1 MRNVVLIIHF
11 TPHISHYTSFFYF
24 SPEVFIMQNTLVAPV
39 GVLGFGVEGQSTFNY
54 LVRNGVKDIVVMDKN
69 PVNLPQVPAGV
80 NVKVCSGESYL
91 DGLKDCVTVVRSAGV
106 YPMSQELFKFQM
118 NGGLMTSQIQLFL
131 EQTKSKKVVGVT
143 GTLGKGSTVSMIS
156 HILTKCGVNNE
167 IGGNFGV
174 PALDLLETETAD
186 RVSILELSSFQLMT
200 LSLSPDVG
208 VVLRVSTEH
217 LDWHKTV
224 EEYRDA
230 KANLVRWQK
239 RAGTCVYLKD
249 AAPTAKI
256 AAESPAGTKYAV
268 SLKDGPSAGD
278 GDAVIDGATLLID
291 GEKLFLSDCKVRGI
305 YQLENMAAATLACKA
320 LGIKVADAFEALKSY
335 ETLPFRMEFKGEK
348 KGIEFFNDSYATR
361 PDATIAATASMKR
374 PFALILGG
382 SEKNADFT
390 ELSQILVNDRPNLKR
405 IALIGATAQRML
417 ESLQQA
423 GLKVT
428 ANIFPTLEEAFADS
442 LQIGEGGTVIMSPAC
457 ASFGLF
463 KNYKVRGQVFDKLVE
478 NV

>member
-1 MRNVVLIIHF
+1 MN
-11 TPHISHYTSFFYF
+11 
-24 SPEVFIMQNTLVAPV
+24 NNLVSPV
-39 GVLGFGVEGQSTFNY
+39 GILGFGVEGQSTLRY
-54 LVRNGVKDIVVMDKN
+54 LFREGVKEIVVMDKN
-69 PVNLPQVPAGV
+69 PVNLPEVPAGV
-80 NVKVCSGESYL
+80 NVKVCSGESYM

-118 NGGLMTSQIQLFL
+118 NGGMMTSQIQLFL
-131 EQTKSKKVVGVT
+131 EQTKSSKVVGVT

-156 HILTKCGVNNE
+156 HILDKCGKANI

-174 PALDLLETETAD
+174 PALDLLEDDSAD
-186 RVSILELSSFQLMT
+186 RISILELSSFQLMT
-200 LSLSPDVG
+200 LSKSPDVG

-239 RAGTCVYLKD
+239 NSGTCVYLKD
-249 AAPTAKI
+249 AEPTAKI
-256 AAESPAGTKYAV
+256 ASESPARNKLAV
-268 SLKDGPSAGD
+268 SFGD
-278 GDAVIDGATLLID
+278 GENGSNDGNAVIEGSTLTIGSD
-291 GEKLFLSDCKVRGI
+291 KLFLSDCKVRGI
-305 YQLENMAAATLACKA
+305 YQLENMAAATLACTA

-348 KGIEFFNDSYATR
+348 KGIEFYNDSYATR
-361 PDATIAATASMKR
+361 PDATIAATGSMKR

-390 ELSQILVNDRPNLKR
+390 ELSNILVKERPNLKR
-405 IALIGATAQRML
+405 VALIGATAERML
-417 ESLQQA
+417 ADLKKA
-423 GLKVT
+423 GVDEAGIKT
-428 ANIFPTLEEAFADS
+428 AIFPTLEEAFADS
-442 LQIGEGGTVIMSPAC
+442 LNIGEGGTVIMSPAC

-463 KNYKVRGQVFDKLVE
+463 KNYKVRGQVFDKLVSE
-478 NV
+478 V

>member
-1 MRNVVLIIHF
+1 
-11 TPHISHYTSFFYF
+11 
-24 SPEVFIMQNTLVAPV
+24 MQSKLVAPV

-54 LVRNGVKDIVVMDKN
+54 LVRNGIKEIVVMDKN
-69 PVNLPQVPAGV
+69 PVNLPEFPAGV
-80 NVKVCSGESYL
+80 NVKTFSGEGYL

-106 YPMSQELFKFQM
+106 YPMSQDLFKFQM
-118 NGGLMTSQIQLFL
+118 NGGIMTSQIQLFL

-156 HILTKCGVNNE
+156 HILTAAGVKNE

-174 PALDLLETETAD
+174 PALDLLEDETPD
-186 RVSILELSSFQLMT
+186 RITILELSSFQLMT

-217 LDWHKTV
+217 LDWHKSV

-249 AAPTAKI
+249 AEPSAKI

-268 SLKDGPSAGD
+268 CHADGDGAGN
-278 GDAVIDGATLLID
+278 GDAVIEGATLAID
-291 GEKLFLSDCKVRGI
+291 SEKLYLADCKVRGI

-320 LGIKVADAFEALKSY
+320 LGIRVADAFEALKTY

-348 KGIEFFNDSYATR
+348 NGIEFFNDSYATR
-361 PDATIAATASMKR
+361 PDATIAATASMNR

-390 ELSQILVNDRPNLKR
+390 ELSNILVKERPNLKR
-405 IALIGATAQRML
+405 IALIGATAERML
-417 ESLQQA
+417 ESLKQA
-423 GLKVT
+423 GLESAGIT
-428 ANIFPTLEEAFADS
+428 AKIFPTLEEAFADS
-442 LQIGEGGTVIMSPAC
+442 LAIGKGGTVIMSPAC

-463 KNYKVRGQVFDKLVE
+463 KNYKVRGQVFDKLVAE
-478 NV
+478 V

>member
-1 MRNVVLIIHF
+1 
-11 TPHISHYTSFFYF
+11 
-24 SPEVFIMQNTLVAPV
+24 MQNTLVSPV
-39 GVLGFGVEGQSTFNY
+39 GILGFGVEGQSTLRY
-54 LVRNGVKDIVVMDKN
+54 LFREGVKDIVVMDKN
-69 PVNLPQVPAGV
+69 PVNLPDVPAGV
-80 NVKVCSGESYL
+80 NVKVSSGENYL

-106 YPMSQELFKFQM
+106 YPMSKELFHFQM
-118 NGGLMTSQIQLFL
+118 NGGIMTSQIQLFL
-131 EQTKSKKVVGVT
+131 EQTRSAKVVGVT

-156 HILTKCGVNNE
+156 HILDKCGKANA

-174 PALDLLETETAD
+174 PALDLLEDETPD
-186 RVSILELSSFQLMT
+186 RISILELSSFQLMT
-200 LSLSPDVG
+200 LSVSPDVG

-239 RAGTCVYLKD
+239 REGTCVYLKD
-249 AAPTAKI
+249 AEPTAKI
-256 AAESPAGTKYAV
+256 ASESPAKTKYAV
-268 SLKDGPSAGD
+268 SLKDGESAGD
-278 GDAVIDGATLLID
+278 GDAVIDGATLTID
-291 GEKLFLSDCKVRGI
+291 GVTLYLSDCKVRGI

-320 LGIKVADAFEALKSY
+320 LGIGVAEAFEALKSY

-348 KGIEFFNDSYATR
+348 NGIEFYNDSYATR

-390 ELSQILVNDRPNLKR
+390 ELSNILVKERPNLKQ
-405 IALIGATAQRML
+405 IALIGATAERML
-417 ESLQQA
+417 ADLKKA
-423 GLKVT
+423 GVDEAGIKT
-428 ANIFPTLEEAFADS
+428 AIFPTLEEAFADS
-442 LQIGEGGTVIMSPAC
+442 LSIGQGGTVIMSPAC

-478 NV
+478 NYG

>member
-1 MRNVVLIIHF
+1 
-11 TPHISHYTSFFYF
+11 
-24 SPEVFIMQNTLVAPV
+24 MQNSIVAPV

-54 LVRNGVKDIVVMDKN
+54 LIRSGIKDIVVMDKN
-69 PVNLPQVPAGV
+69 PVSLPKVPAGV
-80 NVKVCSGESYL
+80 NVKTFSGNNYM

-131 EQTKSKKVVGVT
+131 EQTKSRKVVGVT

-156 HILTKCGVNNE
+156 HILTKCGVSNE

-174 PALDLLETETAD
+174 PALDLLENEPND

-200 LSLSPDVG
+200 LSLSPDVA

-217 LDWHKTV
+217 LDWHKSV

-239 RAGTCVYLKD
+239 RSGTCVFLKD

-256 AAESPAGTKYAV
+256 AAESPATTKYAIT
-268 SLKDGPSAGD
+268 LADGPNFGD
-278 GDAVIDGATLLID
+278 GDAVIDGATLTID
-291 GEKLFLSDCKVRGI
+291 DEKLFLADCKVRGI
-305 YQLENMAAATLACKA
+305 YQLENMAAATLAVKA

-348 KGIEFFNDSYATR
+348 NGIEFFNDSYATR
-361 PDATIAATASMKR
+361 PDATIAATASMTR

-390 ELSQILVNDRPNLKR
+390 ELSKILVEERPNLKR
-405 IALIGATAQRML
+405 IALIGATAERML
-417 ESLQQA
+417 ESLTQA
-423 GLKVT
+423 GLQIP

-442 LQIGEGGTVIMSPAC
+442 LAIGKGGTVIMSPAC

-463 KNYKVRGQVFDKLVE
+463 KNYKVRGQVFDKLVAE
-478 NV
+478 L

>member
-1 MRNVVLIIHF
+1 
-11 TPHISHYTSFFYF
+11 
-24 SPEVFIMQNTLVAPV
+24 MQSKLVAPV

-54 LVRNGVKDIVVMDKN
+54 LVRNGIKEIVVMDKN
-69 PVNLPQVPAGV
+69 PVNLPEVPAGV
-80 NVKVCSGESYL
+80 NVKTFSGEGYL

-106 YPMSQELFKFQM
+106 YPMSQDLFKFQM
-118 NGGLMTSQIQLFL
+118 NGGIMTSQIQLFL

-156 HILTKCGVNNE
+156 HILTAAGVKNE

-174 PALDLLETETAD
+174 PALDLLEDETPD
-186 RVSILELSSFQLMT
+186 RISILELSSFQLMT
-200 LSLSPDVG
+200 LSISPDVG

-217 LDWHKTV
+217 LDWHKSV

-239 RAGTCVYLKD
+239 RAGTCVYLRD
-249 AAPTAKI
+249 AEPSAKI

-268 SLKDGPSAGD
+268 CHADGDGAGN
-278 GDAVIDGATLLID
+278 GDAVIEGATLAID
-291 GEKLFLSDCKVRGI
+291 SEKLYLADCKVRGI

-320 LGIKVADAFEALKSY
+320 LGIRVADAFQALKTY

-348 KGIEFFNDSYATR
+348 NGIEFFNDSYATR
-361 PDATIAATASMKR
+361 PDATIAATASMNR

-390 ELSQILVNDRPNLKR
+390 ELSNILVKERPNLKR
-405 IALIGATAQRML
+405 IALIGATAERML

-423 GLKVT
+423 GLDSAGIT
-428 ANIFPTLEEAFADS
+428 AKIFPTLEEAFADS
-442 LQIGEGGTVIMSPAC
+442 LAIGKGGTVIMSPAC

-478 NV
+478 GV

>member
-1 MRNVVLIIHF
+1 
-11 TPHISHYTSFFYF
+11 
-24 SPEVFIMQNTLVAPV
+24 MQNSIVAPV

-54 LVRNGVKDIVVMDKN
+54 LVRSGIKDIVVMDKN
-69 PVNLPQVPAGV
+69 PISLPEVPAGV
-80 NVKVCSGESYL
+80 NVKTFSGNTYM

-106 YPMSQELFKFQM
+106 YPMSPELFRFQM

-174 PALDLLETETAD
+174 PALDLLETETSD

-200 LSLSPDVG
+200 LSVSPDVA

-217 LDWHKTV
+217 LDWHKSV

-239 RAGTCVYLKD
+239 RGGTCVFLKD

-256 AAESPAGTKYAV
+256 AAESPATTKYAIT
-268 SLKDGPSAGD
+268 LADGPSFGD
-278 GDAVIDGATLLID
+278 GDAVIDGATLAID
-291 GEKLFLSDCKVRGI
+291 DEKLFLSDCKVRGI
-305 YQLENMAAATLACKA
+305 YQLENMAAATLAVKA
-320 LGIKVADAFEALKSY
+320 LGVKVTDAFEALKSY

-348 KGIEFFNDSYATR
+348 NGIEFYNDSYATR

-390 ELSQILVNDRPNLKR
+390 ELSKILVNDRPNLKR

-423 GLKVT
+423 GLQIP

-442 LQIGEGGTVIMSPAC
+442 LAIGEGGTVIMSPAC

-463 KNYKVRGQVFDKLVE
+463 KNYKVRGQVFDKLVAE
-478 NV
+478 Q

>member
-1 MRNVVLIIHF
+1 
-11 TPHISHYTSFFYF
+11 
-24 SPEVFIMQNTLVAPV
+24 MQNNLVEPV
-39 GVLGFGVEGQSTFNY
+39 GILGFGVEGQSTLRY
-54 LVRNGVKDIVVMDKN
+54 LFREGVKDIVVMDKN
-69 PVNLPQVPAGV
+69 PVNLPEVPAGV
-80 NVKVCSGESYL
+80 NVKVSSGENYL

-131 EQTKSKKVVGVT
+131 EQTRSAKVVGVT

-156 HILTKCGVNNE
+156 HILDKCGKSNA

-174 PALDLLETETAD
+174 PALDLLEDETPE
-186 RVSILELSSFQLMT
+186 RISILELSSFQLMT
-200 LSLSPDVG
+200 LSVSPDVG

-239 RAGTCVYLKD
+239 RDGACVYLKD
-249 AAPTAKI
+249 AEPTAKI
-256 AAESPAGTKYAV
+256 AAESPAKTKYAV
-268 SLKDGPSAGD
+268 SLADGPSAGD
-278 GDAVIDGATLLID
+278 GDAVIEGATLTIGND
-291 GEKLFLSDCKVRGI
+291 KLELADCKVRGI
-305 YQLENMAAATLACKA
+305 YQLENMAAATLAVKA

-348 KGIEFFNDSYATR
+348 NGIEFYNDSYATR

-390 ELSQILVNDRPNLKR
+390 ELSNILVKERPNLKQ
-405 IALIGATAQRML
+405 IALIGATAERML
-417 ESLQQA
+417 ADLKKA
-423 GLKVT
+423 GVDEAGIKT
-428 ANIFPTLEEAFADS
+428 ALFPTLEEAFADS
-442 LQIGEGGTVIMSPAC
+442 LNIGKGGTVIMSPAC

-463 KNYKVRGQVFDKLVE
+463 KNYKVRGQVFDKLVAE
-478 NV
+478 VK

>member
-1 MRNVVLIIHF
+1 
-11 TPHISHYTSFFYF
+11 
-24 SPEVFIMQNTLVAPV
+24 MQSKLVAPV

-54 LVRNGVKDIVVMDKN
+54 LVRNGIKEIVVMDKN
-69 PVNLPQVPAGV
+69 PVNLPDVPAGV
-80 NVKVCSGESYL
+80 NVKTFSGEGYL

-106 YPMSQELFKFQM
+106 YPMSQDLFKFQM
-118 NGGLMTSQIQLFL
+118 NGGIMTSQIQLFL

-156 HILTKCGVNNE
+156 HILTAAGVKNE

-174 PALDLLETETAD
+174 PALDLLEDESPD
-186 RVSILELSSFQLMT
+186 RICILELSSFQLMT
-200 LSLSPDVG
+200 LSISPDVG

-217 LDWHKTV
+217 LDWHKSV

-249 AAPTAKI
+249 AEPSAKI

-268 SLKDGPSAGD
+268 CHADGDGAGN
-278 GDAVIDGATLLID
+278 GDAVIEGATLAID
-291 GEKLFLSDCKVRGI
+291 SEKLYLADCKVRGI

-320 LGIKVADAFEALKSY
+320 LGIRVADAFEALKSY

-348 KGIEFFNDSYATR
+348 NGIEFFNDSYATR
-361 PDATIAATASMKR
+361 PDATIAATASMNR

-390 ELSQILVNDRPNLKR
+390 ELSNILVKERPNLKR
-405 IALIGATAQRML
+405 IALIGATAERML
-417 ESLQQA
+417 ESLKQA
-423 GLKVT
+423 GLESAGIEAK
-428 ANIFPTLEEAFADS
+428 IFPTLEEAFADS
-442 LQIGEGGTVIMSPAC
+442 LAIGKGGTVIMSPAC

-463 KNYKVRGQVFDKLVE
+463 KNYKVRGQVFDKLVAE
-478 NV
+478 VK

>member
-1 MRNVVLIIHF
+1 MN
-11 TPHISHYTSFFYF
+11 
-24 SPEVFIMQNTLVAPV
+24 NNLVSPV
-39 GVLGFGVEGQSTFNY
+39 GILGFGVEGQSTLRY
-54 LVRNGVKDIVVMDKN
+54 LFREGVKDIVVMDKN
-69 PVNLPQVPAGV
+69 PVNLPEVPAGV

-118 NGGLMTSQIQLFL
+118 NGGMMTSQIQLFL
-131 EQTKSKKVVGVT
+131 EQTKSAKTLGVT

-156 HILTKCGVNNE
+156 HILDKCGKANI

-174 PALDLLETETAD
+174 PALDLLEDETAD

-239 RAGTCVYLKD
+239 SASTCVYLKD

-256 AAESPAGTKYAV
+256 ASESPARNKLAV
-268 SLKDGPSAGD
+268 SFGD
-278 GDAVIDGATLLID
+278 GDANIDGSVLTIGND
-291 GEKLFLSDCKVRGI
+291 KLYLSDCKVRGI
-305 YQLENMAAATLACKA
+305 YQLENMAAATLACTA
-320 LGIKVADAFEALKSY
+320 LGVKVADAFEALKSY

-348 KGIEFFNDSYATR
+348 NGIEFYNDSYATR
-361 PDATIAATASMKR
+361 PDATIAATGSMKR

-390 ELSQILVNDRPNLKR
+390 ELSEILVKERPNLKR
-405 IALIGATAQRML
+405 IALIGATAERML
-417 ESLQQA
+417 EDLKKA
-423 GLKVT
+423 GVDAAGIKT
-428 ANIFPTLEEAFADS
+428 AIFPTLEEAFADS
-442 LQIGEGGTVIMSPAC
+442 LAIGQGGTVIMSPAC

-463 KNYKVRGQVFDKLVE
+463 KNYKVRGQVFDKLVAD
-478 NV
+478 V

>member
-1 MRNVVLIIHF
+1 
-11 TPHISHYTSFFYF
+11 
-24 SPEVFIMQNTLVAPV
+24 MQNSIVAPV

-54 LVRNGVKDIVVMDKN
+54 LVRSGIKDIVVMDKN
-69 PVNLPQVPAGV
+69 PISLPEVPAGV
-80 NVKVCSGESYL
+80 NVKTFSGDTYM

-106 YPMSQELFKFQM
+106 YPMSPELFRFQM

-143 GTLGKGSTVSMIS
+143 GTLGKGSTVSLIS

-167 IGGNFGV
+167 MGGNFGV
-174 PALDLLETETAD
+174 PALDLLETETSD

-200 LSLSPDVG
+200 LSVSPDVA

-217 LDWHKTV
+217 LDWHKSV

-239 RAGTCVYLKD
+239 RGGTCVFLKD

-256 AAESPAGTKYAV
+256 AAESPATTKYAIT
-268 SLKDGPSAGD
+268 LADGPSFGD
-278 GDAVIDGATLLID
+278 GDAVIDGATLAID
-291 GEKLFLSDCKVRGI
+291 DEKLFLSDCKVRGI
-305 YQLENMAAATLACKA
+305 YQLENMAAATLAVKA
-320 LGIKVADAFEALKSY
+320 LGVKVTDAFEALKSY

-348 KGIEFFNDSYATR
+348 NGIEFYNDSYATR

-390 ELSQILVNDRPNLKR
+390 ELSKILVEDRPNLKR
-405 IALIGATAQRML
+405 VALIGATAQRML

-423 GLKVT
+423 GLQIP

-442 LQIGEGGTVIMSPAC
+442 LAIGEGGTVIMSPAC

-463 KNYKVRGQVFDKLVE
+463 KNYKVRGQVFDKLVAE
-478 NV
+478 L

>member
-1 MRNVVLIIHF
+1 MIHP
-11 TPHISHYTSFFYF
+11 TLHISHYTLFTTFLS
-24 SPEVFIMQNTLVAPV
+24 EVYIMQNTLVAPV
-39 GVLGFGVEGQSTFNY
+39 GILGFGVEGQSTLRY
-54 LVRNGVKDIVVMDKN
+54 LFRERIKDIVVMDKN
-69 PVNLPQVPAGV
+69 PVNLPDVPAGV
-80 NVKVCSGESYL
+80 NIKVSSGENYL

-106 YPMSQELFKFQM
+106 YPMSKELFQFQM
-118 NGGLMTSQIQLFL
+118 NGGIMTSQIQLFL
-131 EQTKSKKVVGVT
+131 EQTRSVKVVGVT

-156 HILTKCGVNNE
+156 HILDKCGKANA

-174 PALDLLETETAD
+174 PALDLLEDETPE
-186 RVSILELSSFQLMT
+186 RISILELSSFQLMT
-200 LSLSPDVG
+200 LSISPDVG

-239 RAGTCVYLKD
+239 RDAACVYLKD
-249 AAPTAKI
+249 AEPTAKI
-256 AAESPAGTKYAV
+256 ASESPAKTKYAV
-268 SLKDGPSAGD
+268 SLADGPSAGD
-278 GDAVIDGATLLID
+278 GDAVIDGAKLTIGNQTLY
-291 GEKLFLSDCKVRGI
+291 LSDCKVRGI

-320 LGIKVADAFEALKSY
+320 LGIGVIDAFEALKSY

-348 KGIEFFNDSYATR
+348 NGIEFYNDSYATR

-390 ELSQILVNDRPNLKR
+390 ELSNILVKERPNLKQ
-405 IALIGATAQRML
+405 IALIGATAERML
-417 ESLQQA
+417 ADLKKA
-423 GLKVT
+423 GVDEAGIKT
-428 ANIFPTLEEAFADS
+428 AIFPTLEEAFADS
-442 LQIGEGGTVIMSPAC
+442 LSIGKGGTVIMSPAC

-463 KNYKVRGQVFDKLVE
+463 KNYKVRGQVFDKLVAE
-478 NV
+478 VK

>member
-1 MRNVVLIIHF
+1 
-11 TPHISHYTSFFYF
+11 
-24 SPEVFIMQNTLVAPV
+24 
-39 GVLGFGVEGQSTFNY
+39 
-54 LVRNGVKDIVVMDKN
+54 
-69 PVNLPQVPAGV
+69 
-80 NVKVCSGESYL
+80 
-91 DGLKDCVTVVRSAGV
+91 
-106 YPMSQELFKFQM
+106 
-118 NGGLMTSQIQLFL
+118 
-131 EQTKSKKVVGVT
+131 
-143 GTLGKGSTVSMIS
+143 MIS

-200 LSLSPDVG
+200 LSVSPDVG

-217 LDWHKTV
+217 LDWHKSV

-256 AAESPAGTKYAV
+256 ASESPAGTKYAV

-278 GDAVIDGATLLID
+278 GDAVIDGATLAID
-291 GEKLFLSDCKVRGI
+291 GEKLYLSDCKVRGI
-305 YQLENMAAATLACKA
+305 YQLENMAAATLAVKA

-348 KGIEFFNDSYATR
+348 NGIEFYNDSYATR

-390 ELSQILVNDRPNLKR
+390 ELSNILVKERPNLKR
-405 IALIGATAQRML
+405 IALIGATAERML
-417 ESLQQA
+417 ADLKKA
-423 GLKVT
+423 GVDAAGIKT
-428 ANIFPTLEEAFADS
+428 ALFPTLEEAFADS
-442 LQIGEGGTVIMSPAC
+442 LSIGKGGTVIMSPAC

-463 KNYKVRGQVFDKLVE
+463 KNYKVRGQVFDKLVADL
-478 NV
+478 

>member
-1 MRNVVLIIHF
+1 
-11 TPHISHYTSFFYF
+11 
-24 SPEVFIMQNTLVAPV
+24 MQNSIVAPV

-54 LVRNGVKDIVVMDKN
+54 LIRSGIKDIVVMDKN
-69 PVNLPQVPAGV
+69 PVNLPEVPAGV
-80 NVKVCSGESYL
+80 NVKTFSGDNYM

-131 EQTKSKKVVGVT
+131 EQTKSKRVVGVT

-174 PALDLLETETAD
+174 PALDLLENEPND

-200 LSLSPDVG
+200 LSLSPDVA

-217 LDWHKTV
+217 LDWHKSV

-239 RAGTCVYLKD
+239 RSGTCVFLKD

-256 AAESPAGTKYAV
+256 AAESPATTKYAIT
-268 SLKDGPSAGD
+268 LADGPNFGD
-278 GDAVIDGATLLID
+278 GDAVIDGATLAID
-291 GEKLFLSDCKVRGI
+291 DEKLFLADCKVRGI
-305 YQLENMAAATLACKA
+305 YQLENMAAATLAVKS

-348 KGIEFFNDSYATR
+348 NGIEFYNDSYATR
-361 PDATIAATASMKR
+361 PDATIAATASMTR

-390 ELSQILVNDRPNLKR
+390 ELSKILVNDRPNLKR
-405 IALIGATAQRML
+405 IALIGATAERML
-417 ESLQQA
+417 ESLTQA
-423 GLKVT
+423 GLQIP

-442 LQIGEGGTVIMSPAC
+442 LAIGKGGTVIMSPAC

-463 KNYKVRGQVFDKLVE
+463 KNYKVRGQVFDKLVAKQ
-478 NV
+478 

>member
-1 MRNVVLIIHF
+1 
-11 TPHISHYTSFFYF
+11 
-24 SPEVFIMQNTLVAPV
+24 MQNTLVAPV
-39 GVLGFGVEGQSTFNY
+39 GVLGFGVEGQSTFKY
-54 LVRNGVKDIVVMDKN
+54 LVREGIKEIVVMDKN
-69 PVNLPQVPAGV
+69 PVTLPDVPAGV
-80 NVKVCSGESYL
+80 NVKTFCGEGYL

-131 EQTKSKKVVGVT
+131 EQTKSVATVGVT

-156 HILTKCGVNNE
+156 HILDKCGKNNA

-174 PALDLLETETAD
+174 PALDLLEDETPD
-186 RVSILELSSFQLMT
+186 RISILELSSFQLMT
-200 LSLSPDVG
+200 LSVSPDVG

-217 LDWHKTV
+217 LDWHKSV

-239 RAGTCVYLKD
+239 RSGTCVYLKD
-249 AAPTAKI
+249 ADPTAKI
-256 AAESPAGTKYAV
+256 ASESPAGKKLSVSYAN
-268 SLKDGPSAGD
+268 
-278 GDAVIDGATLLID
+278 GDAIIEGPTLAIG
-291 GEKLFLSDCKVRGI
+291 GETLDLSSCKVRGL
-305 YQLENMAAATLACKA
+305 YQLENMAAATLACTA
-320 LGIKVADAFEALKSY
+320 LGVSVHDAFESLQSY

-348 KGIEFFNDSYATR
+348 NGIEFYNDSYATR

-390 ELSQILVNDRPNLKR
+390 ELSNLLVKERPNLKR
-405 IALIGATAQRML
+405 IALIGATAERML
-417 ESLQQA
+417 ESLAQA
-423 GLKVT
+423 GLDKTLVPAT
-428 ANIFPTLEEAFADS
+428 IFPNLEEAFADS
-442 LQIGEGGTVIMSPAC
+442 LKIGKGGSVIMSPAC